1 MIERKFYFLIME
13 SYKFFQNANVRIKNS
28 TNNLENYMV
37 HIYTGNGKGKTTAAL
52 GLIIRAL
59 GNGKKVCLI
68 QFMKKNFVY
77 GEIKFLE
84 KQPGIDIFQFGTDQL
99 IDPNNPDE
107 IDFKEA
113 EAGYRKSKEVL
124 QSEKYDLVVI
134 DEINVAVEWKLLLL
148 KKQIELMEIETSSEV
163 VMTGRYASD
172 KVIAGADLVTEMKE
186 IKHYFKNGVQARK
199 GVEF

>member
-1 MIERKFYFLIME
+1 MI
-13 SYKFFQNANVRIKNS
+13 
-28 TNNLENYMV
+28 

-59 GNGKKVCLI
+59 GNGKRVCLI

-84 KQPGIDIFQFGTDQL
+84 KQKNIDIFQFGTDQL
-99 IDPNNPDE
+99 IDPNHPDE

-113 EAGYRKSKEVL
+113 ELGYQKAKEIL
-124 QSEKYDLVVI
+124 NSGKYDLIVI
-134 DEINVAVEWKLLLL
+134 DEINVAIKWKLLPLEKQLELL
-148 KKQIELMEIETSSEV
+148 DIKTDAEV
-163 VMTGRYASD
+163 VMTGRYASPEVV
-172 KVIAGADLVTEMKE
+172 KKANLVTEMLE
-186 IKHYFKNGVQARK
+186 IKHYYSEGVQARK